1 MNVKTVS
8 VLLILVVLVAGI
20 AVNGSRAQPMP
31 GTSVAFQQCLEGS
44 GETAERCRSLV
55 AVLAAMEE
63 VGVELGGSQ
72 VGDVGGSIGGDIGGD
87 MGGFGGDLESP
98 EFWRDVA
105 TRVLD
110 AFLGGLIKA
119 FVRHLVGSSLPMHLD
134 AQVDPALFDPIR

>member
-31 GTSVAFQQCLEGS
+31 GTSVAFQQCLEGA
-44 GETAERCRSLV
+44 GGTAERCRSLV
-55 AVLAAMEE
+55 TVLAAMEE
-63 VGVELGGSQ
+63 VGGELAGSQ
-72 VGDVGGSIGGDIGGD
+72 FGDVGGDIGGD
-87 MGGFGGDLESP
+87 MGGFGGDLASP

-119 FVRHLVGSSLPMHLD
+119 FVKHLVGSSLPMHLD

>member
-1 MNVKTVS
+1 MKTVS

-44 GETAERCRSLV
+44 GGTAERCRSLV

-63 VGVELGGSQ
+63 VGVELAGSQ
-72 VGDVGGSIGGDIGGD
+72 VGDVGGDIGGD
-87 MGGFGGDLESP
+87 MGGFGGDLASP

-119 FVRHLVGSSLPMHLD
+119 FVKHLVGNSLPMHLD

>member
-44 GETAERCRSLV
+44 GGTAERCRLLV

-72 VGDVGGSIGGDIGGD
+72 VGDVGGDIGGD
-87 MGGFGGDLESP
+87 MGGFGGDLASP

-119 FVRHLVGSSLPMHLD
+119 FVKHLVGNSLPMHLD